1 MGSFSKLVDFF
12 MRFPGVG
19 SRQAKRFVY
28 FLLTQDTQTLEKFS
42 QLLTELKGTMNQCDR
57 CYRFFNAE
65 HRPDAT
71 ACSICDGPNTNKEL
85 MMIIEKYV
93 DIDSVSKSDVYHGRY
108 FVLGGPIPLIQKKHM
123 PRIRLKELS
132 KEIER
137 AVEEDGLEEIIFGL
151 TVSPEGEH
159 TREITLKDIQ
169 PLIDKH
175 KLKVTTLGRGLS
187 TGTELE
193 YSDVDTLKNA
203 LKNRF

>member
-1 MGSFSKLVDFF
+1 

-28 FLLTQDTQTLEKFS
+28 FLLTQNTQTLETFS
-42 QLLTELKGTMNQCDR
+42 RLLMELKTTMSQCGR

-65 HRPDAT
+65 HTSNADVCP
-71 ACSICDGPNTNKEL
+71 ICDGPNTDKTS

-93 DIDSVSKSDVYHGRY
+93 DIESVRKSDVYHGRY
-108 FVLGGPIPLIQKKHM
+108 FVLGGPIPLVQKKYV
-123 PRIRLKELS
+123 PKIRLKELS
-132 KEIER
+132 REIER
-137 AVEEDGLEEIIFGL
+137 AVKEDELKEVIFGL

-159 TREITLKDIQ
+159 TREMTLKEIQ
-169 PLIDKH
+169 PLINEYG
-175 KLKVTTLGRGLS
+175 LKVTTLGRGLS

-193 YSDVDTLKNA
+193 YSDGDTLKNA